1 MDAGSFVSPGQSC
14 QKLVNFI
21 DALKKIQLFAS
32 LIFVF
37 NKIDIFLPLLHKRL
51 YYTPQTGLKMIIL
64 LPQSGRHLQVCTTV
78 PNFYLYFL
86 SLLSCIELLRKE
98 KALRPFLLMCAFMLH
113 IISYRDASTVCPDL
127 PRYRCIHI

>member
-32 LIFVF
+32 PIFVF
-37 NKIDIFLPLLHKRL
+37 NKIDIFLPLLHTRL
-51 YYTPQTGLKMIIL
+51 YYTPQTGLEMIIL
-64 LPQSGRHLQVCTTV
+64 LPQSGRHLHVCTTV

-86 SLLSCIELLRKE
+86 SLLSCIKLLRKE
-98 KALRPFLLMCAFMLH
+98 KALRPFLLMCAFIYTSSPTALLQQF
-113 IISYRDASTVCPDL
+113 A
-127 PRYRCIHI
+127 